1 MVIHP
6 KLLLCLLLWKQ
17 RKEPPMDHGQL
28 SMVADK
34 FPWVFSEVL
43 LHACGTAAKFCR
55 RRRALTPFRLGLA
68 LTATSASQRVETL
81 ADFHRGFNAL
91 FDPTI
96 TYKAF
101 YHQVA
106 KPRFAT
112 CMGTMAS
119 RLIGAMTLTGLG
131 FAKGQ
136 AFAEFRH
143 IVMQDGSAF
152 AMHDALREVFPG
164 RCKVV
169 KPAAVELHTTM
180 DWLCDA
186 PTTVVLT
193 PVTTNEQ
200 AVLPEPAS
208 PKDSFL
214 L

>member
-43 LHACGTAAKFCR
+43 LNACGTAAKFCR
-55 RRRALTPFRLGLA
+55 RRRALTRFRLVLA
-68 LTATSASQRVETL
+68 LTATRASQRVETL

-119 RLIGAMTLTGLG
+119 RREHSVILTFPVTAVDSAQTPDRVCRYTWHIAGLTCAG
-131 FAKGQ
+131 C
-136 AFAEFRH
+136 
-143 IVMQDGSAF
+143 S
-152 AMHDALREVFPG
+152 P
-164 RCKVV
+164 
-169 KPAAVELHTTM
+169 HTT
-180 DWLCDA
+180 
-186 PTTVVLT
+186 
-193 PVTTNEQ
+193 
-200 AVLPEPAS
+200 
-208 PKDSFL
+208 
-214 L
+214 